1 MKRRFN
7 TTGSCNWQK
16 HYMVRLDDR
25 LKKIKEDYVDE
36 GAYFVI
42 NRGRQYGKTTT
53 LKALADNLKN
63 DYLVLAM
70 DFQMMS
76 TADFADERTF
86 VRSFIEYIEELV
98 SSEKELMKTIYAGA
112 LQALSCL
119 KSQEERTLKSM
130 FGHLSKMCEISQK
143 PIVLMIDEVDSAS
156 NNQVFIDFLA
166 LLRGYYLEREKRPIF
181 HSVVLAGV
189 YDIKNLKLKIRP
201 DEEHQY
207 NSPWNIAAKFKI
219 DMSFSVVQIASMLQE
234 YEEDHR
240 TGMDIGTISQE
251 IYNYTSG
258 YPYLVSAICKMLDEE
273 IPENPG
279 FESPAAVWSQQ
290 GIAEVV
296 KALLKEN
303 VPLFDSMIKQMDLYK
318 DLREM
323 IKEII
328 YQGKRIPFSLQVKPI
343 NLGVMF
349 GFLKEGNGS
358 VVIANRIFEMVLLNM
373 FIAEEAIGNTAFQYG
388 ERDRNQF
395 VESGRLNMELVL
407 ERFVAHF
414 DDIYGGNDEKF
425 VEEYGRKFFLLYLKP
440 IINGT
445 GNYYLE
451 AQTRDARRTDVI
463 VDYAGE
469 QFIIEMKIW
478 HGNEYNER
486 GERQLAE
493 YLDYYHQKKGY
504 LLSFNFNQ
512 KKEPGIK
519 TIAVEDKVIVE
530 AVV

>member
-1 MKRRFN
+1 
-7 TTGSCNWQK
+7 
-16 HYMVRLDDR
+16 
-25 LKKIKEDYVDE
+25 
-36 GAYFVI
+36 
-42 NRGRQYGKTTT
+42 
-53 LKALADNLKN
+53 
-63 DYLVLAM
+63 
-70 DFQMMS
+70 MMS

-98 SSEKELMKTIYAGA
+98 SSEKELMKTIYAKP

-130 FGHLSKMCEISQK
+130 FGHLGKMCEISQK

-156 NNQVFIDFLA
+156 NNQVFIEFLA

-189 YDIKNLKLKIRP
+189 YRLKNMHFSTSKFVQGHKFADDLRC
-201 DEEHQY
+201 EHQY

-234 YEEDHR
+234 YEEDNC

-279 FESPAAVWSQQ
+279 FESPAAVWSKQ

-328 YQGKRIPFSLQVKPI
+328 YQGKRIPFSLQAKPI

-349 GFLKEGNGS
+349 GFLREGNGS

-388 ERDRNQF
+388 ERDRNQ
-395 VESGRLNMELVL
+395 
-407 ERFVAHF
+407 
-414 DDIYGGNDEKF
+414 
-425 VEEYGRKFFLLYLKP
+425 
-440 IINGT
+440 
-445 GNYYLE
+445 
-451 AQTRDARRTDVI
+451 
-463 VDYAGE
+463 
-469 QFIIEMKIW
+469 
-478 HGNEYNER
+478 
-486 GERQLAE
+486 
-493 YLDYYHQKKGY
+493 
-504 LLSFNFNQ
+504 LSFNFNQ